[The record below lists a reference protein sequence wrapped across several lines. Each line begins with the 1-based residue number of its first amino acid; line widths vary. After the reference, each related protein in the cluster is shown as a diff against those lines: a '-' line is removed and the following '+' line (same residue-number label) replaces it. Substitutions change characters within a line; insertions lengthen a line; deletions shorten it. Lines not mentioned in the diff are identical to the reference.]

1 MTLAQPYKD
10 SEHLSDNT
18 TDIFKPIVTSA
29 IKTIRGK
36 SKRPDTDAI
45 YRYISKSE
53 ATNVDLDFI
62 ASILNDLEN
71 KNVIFNKPTTYGLDS
86 YLIATHRGSQ
96 NISQRQNDNTQSN
109 PGPNLFS
116 NQPESDLEPLT
127 VDKAISS
134 EDEVQFIHVTVT
146 LPDKENDMNFKI
158 CETNKLRKHICKLEA
173 QLPAIK
179 S

>member
-1 MTLAQPYKD
+1 M
-10 SEHLSDNT
+10 
-18 TDIFKPIVTSA
+18 
-29 IKTIRGK
+29 
-36 SKRPDTDAI
+36 
-45 YRYISKSE
+45 
-53 ATNVDLDFI
+53 
-62 ASILNDLEN
+62 
-71 KNVIFNKPTTYGLDS
+71 
-86 YLIATHRGSQ
+86 IATHRGSQ

-173 QLPAIK
+173 QLSAIK
-179 S
+179 NYVNCEVSILTNKTESISKDFEKRINILQGKENINTEILKQNIFFLQN